1 VLVVSDA
8 AGHPVRWIDGPA
20 KAGLHRV
27 HWNLR
32 GPAPD
37 PVDLSTP
44 GFTPPWSSAPQGPLM
59 APGRYSVALAVVSS
73 DGVRP
78 VGAPQTFELKPVPN
92 APPRTD
98 FAAVAAFQQQTAEL
112 MRRVAGA
119 GMEIGAVRER
129 LRYMRAAL
137 LQTPRAA
144 PGLFARLDSLA
155 RAVGGLQ
162 ARLNGDPARQRLN
175 EATAPSIRGR
185 VGLVVSGHWDTRQ
198 TPTATQRRNVELATA
213 ALASFA
219 RDLGTLIDR
228 DVARLEADLEAAGA
242 PWTPGRR
249 LPAP

>member
-1 VLVVSDA
+1 M
-8 AGHPVRWIDGPA
+8 RWIEGPA

-27 HWNLR
+27 HWDLR

-44 GFTPPWSSAPQGPLM
+44 GFTPPWSSGPQGPLM

-73 DGVRP
+73 SGVRQL
-78 VGAPQTFELKPVPN
+78 GTPQTFQLKPVPN

-98 FAAVAAFQQQTAEL
+98 FAAVAAFQQETAEL

-119 GMEIGAVRER
+119 GVEIGGVRER

-144 PGLFARLDSLA
+144 PGLFARMDSLA
-155 RAVGGLQ
+155 LAVAGLQ
-162 ARLNGDPARQRLN
+162 ARLDGDPARQRLD
-175 EATAPSIRGR
+175 EAAPPSIRGR
-185 VGLVVSGHWDTRQ
+185 VGLVVGGHWDTRQ
-198 TPTATQRRNVELATA
+198 TPTATQRRNIELASA
-213 ALASFA
+213 AFASLV
-219 RDLGTLIDR
+219 RDLATLIDR
-228 DVARLEADLEAAGA
+228 DVGRLEADLEAARA

-249 LPAP
+249 LPVP